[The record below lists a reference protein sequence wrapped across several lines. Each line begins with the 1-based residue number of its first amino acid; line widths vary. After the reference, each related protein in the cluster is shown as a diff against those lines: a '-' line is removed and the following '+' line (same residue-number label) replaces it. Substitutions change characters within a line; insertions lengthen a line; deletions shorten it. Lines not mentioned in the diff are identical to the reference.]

1 MANQVTS
8 LSANLP
14 SINSLD
20 ERYHEQ
26 IRPLSEGT
34 DRSIR
39 LESRFM
45 ASKSFSNTG
54 QHQHEVFP
62 EDGGPEE
69 SVEEHTEKRTCRTA
83 LQRIGK
89 LRAAILFCSTSSSI
103 IALFFLGWLWN
114 GNPDHPTPV
123 WGRIIDSEWL
133 IRSATVAALVIRAGV
148 SAQAAVATSMLAT
161 YFLEVQ
167 GVRLQD
173 AAQFSILRFSN
184 SGPLLSLGVFFHN
197 TRRRKGSARLVLLT
211 LVLLLALV
219 TTTLQFTSTILLT
232 DIQLGLLL
240 GQSGSSTQMCGMSL
254 KSSYGNPFWNTN
266 PTSTAPF
273 IEYSEPATSHDNI
286 VDTGVS
292 IRGFL
297 PIRNVTLRSRLR
309 SYAGMA
315 SLFDTRVVCV
325 RPRIEFTVFGAF
337 NTNLTIQGLAN
348 GDIEWLEQ
356 QSPDVFDDTAL
367 RGFEFDCTMQDYAS
381 FQLCYLR
388 YPGLISR
395 LRPKYAPISSPDF
408 EHGNAWLLW
417 HVSWTFFANVSVND
431 SLLYHTLISPVQ
443 SGPWQTFKVT
453 NLSNVT
459 NLPDITDVNHLPDAS
474 DEIRASLCYNAI
486 DFTAGLNLIKIP
498 HDYNVSFEISNI
510 LPPEPE
516 FVPVSGA
523 SQRCDTFDI
532 RRQLGATENASEL
545 PALDRGIIPFDIE
558 PVDRQ
563 VISANSNQPTQ
574 PFIWDSIS
582 MGFWN
587 FIEQEILYTE
597 DAGNPYKLDG
607 PIVPLHLY
615 IDSPD
620 IFWMFRVN
628 PILDSIFSD
637 TLKETKNPAI
647 AMQAFFTTV
656 LRTIYYAALPYF
668 DYSQEAV
675 MRLAVPKQIPSGYR
689 GFIAVSSLVAAHIVL
704 TYAAV
709 VIFILKG
716 RLLDLHNP
724 WAVVVDVWTP
734 EGHNFLEDEGDFA
747 RMSIEGEDG
756 NRIVR
761 LRDIRDLIA

>member
-1 MANQVTS
+1 MANQITS

-14 SINSLD
+14 SNNTLD

-26 IRPLSEGT
+26 IWPLSEGT
-34 DRSIR
+34 DRSIP

-45 ASKSFSNTG
+45 TSNNFSNAG
-54 QHQHEVFP
+54 QDQHEVFP

-69 SVEEHTEKRTCRTA
+69 SVEEHTEKRTYRTA

-103 IALFFLGWLWN
+103 IALFFLGWL
-114 GNPDHPTPV
+114 H
-123 WGRIIDSEWL
+123 R
-133 IRSATVAALVIRAGV
+133 RSAHYSDRNI
-148 SAQAAVATSMLAT
+148 
-161 YFLEVQ
+161 
-167 GVRLQD
+167 
-173 AAQFSILRFSN
+173 N
-184 SGPLLSLGVFFHN
+184 SGSRGDFDASCPLALRYKALGMFFRI
-197 TRRRKGSARLVLLT
+197 TRGRKGSACLVLLA
-211 LVLLLALV
+211 LALLLALV
-219 TTTLQFTSTILLT
+219 TMTLQFASTILFT
-232 DIQLGLLL
+232 DIRLGLLV
-240 GQSGSSTQMCGMSL
+240 GQSVSSTQMCGMSFN
-254 KSSYGNPFWNTN
+254 SSYENPFWNTN
-266 PTSTAPF
+266 PTSTASF
-273 IEYSEPATSHDNI
+273 IEYSEPAISHDTI
-286 VDTGVS
+286 ADTGVS

-315 SLFDTRVVCV
+315 SLFDTRVVYV

-337 NTNLTIQGLAN
+337 NTNLTIQGLVN

-356 QSPDVFDDTAL
+356 QSPGVFDNTAL
-367 RGFEFDCTMQDYAS
+367 QGFEFDCTMQDYAS
-381 FQLCYLR
+381 IQLCYLR

-395 LRPKYAPISSPDF
+395 LRPKY
-408 EHGNAWLLW
+408 
-417 HVSWTFFANVSVND
+417 
-431 SLLYHTLISPVQ
+431 
-443 SGPWQTFKVT
+443 TFKII

-486 DFTAGLNLIKIP
+486 DFTAGLNLIKTP

-516 FVPVSGA
+516 FVPVNGA
-523 SQRCDTFDI
+523 SQRCDNFDI
-532 RRQLGATENASEL
+532 RRQLGATTSEL
-545 PALDRGIIPFDIE
+545 SALDRGIIPFDIG
-558 PVDRQ
+558 PVDKQ
-563 VISANSNQPTQ
+563 VISAKSNQPTQ
-574 PFIWDSIS
+574 PFIWDSVS

-597 DAGNPYKLDG
+597 DAGNPYKLDVSRFT
-607 PIVPLHLY
+607 PLVTPVLTYCYCTKRKKFYLHSRDFLAMPLHLY
-615 IDSPD
+615 IDAPD
-620 IFWMFRVN
+620 IFWMFRFN

-656 LRTIYYAALPYF
+656 LRTIYYATLPYF
-668 DYSQEAV
+668 DYDQEAV

-689 GFIAVSSLVAAHIVL
+689 GFISVSSLVAAHIVL

-724 WAVVVDVWTP
+724 WAVVMDVWTP

-747 RMSIEGEDG
+747 RMFIEGEDD

-761 LRDIRDLIA
+761 LRDIRDIIA